1 MSMTIDT
8 FERPPAGTAATD
20 PRMMYIRSYLLIR
33 TTVGAIGLLSPFVL
47 ALGDWFFV
55 AHAIGAKGLPSVP
68 QDTGPWQLLHLR
80 GSISAYYHTDVG
92 DLFVAGL
99 ASIGLLLILYLAGQW
114 RRWDCPLS
122 TVAGV
127 ALLGVVFFPTT
138 RPGKVIPVKDVVP
151 QIACGQQPTPTDCA
165 PMQTW
170 LGEAVTAGIH
180 FSCAFVFIALLAAL
194 SFIFARR
201 MATYE
206 PANPFRHVQTACGWL
221 IIAALAWVAIG
232 HFANIK
238 IFGLTPLYVAEV
250 ISVWAFATSWLLKGL
265 SLQSLVGARPLAR
278 LDSVS

>member
-1 MSMTIDT
+1 MTIDT

-33 TTVGAIGLLSPFVL
+33 TAVGAIGLLWPFVL

-68 QDTGPWQLLHLR
+68 QDTGAWHLLHLR

-114 RRWDCPLS
+114 RRWDCLLS

-138 RPGKVIPVKDVVP
+138 RPGKVIPAKDVVP

-165 PMQTW
+165 PVQTW

-180 FSCAFVFIALLAAL
+180 FSCAFVFIASLAAL

-221 IIAALAWVAIG
+221 IIAAPAWVAIG
-232 HFANIK
+232 HFANIE

-265 SLQSLVGARPLAR
+265 SLKSLVGTRPLAR